1 MGKIK
6 YAPNYLNL
14 TLLVSSRVPYLL
26 IYDDNNNDQN
36 DTNDVL

>member
-14 TLLVSSRVPYLL
+14 TLLVLSKVPYLL
-26 IYDDNNNDQN
+26 IYDGNDGQN

>member
-14 TLLVSSRVPYLL
+14 TLLVSKWVPYLL
-26 IYDDNNNDQN
+26 IYDDNDDQN
-36 DTNDVL
+36 DTDDVL

>member
-14 TLLVSSRVPYLL
+14 TLLVSSKVPYLL
-26 IYDDNNNDQN
+26 IYDKNDGQN

>member
-14 TLLVSSRVPYLL
+14 TLLVLSKVPYLL
-26 IYDDNNNDQN
+26 IYDENDDQN

>member
-6 YAPNYLNL
+6 YTPNYLNL

-26 IYDDNNNDQN
+26 IYDENDSQN

>member
-14 TLLVSSRVPYLL
+14 TLLVLSKVPYLL
-26 IYDDNNNDQN
+26 IFDENDGQN

>member
-26 IYDDNNNDQN
+26 IYDDNDDQN
-36 DTNDVL
+36 DIDDVL

>member
-6 YAPNYLNL
+6 YTPNYLNL

-26 IYDDNNNDQN
+26 IYDDNDDQN
-36 DTNDVL
+36 DTDDVL

>member
-6 YAPNYLNL
+6 YAPNCLNL
-14 TLLVSSRVPYLL
+14 ILLVLSKVPYLL
-26 IYDDNNNDQN
+26 IYDDNDDQN